1 MTEPKSMAGAMQTYL
16 AALNDP
22 GLSATDRQRAGR
34 QFVDDMQTASD
45 QLLSRSQQ
53 AIEQAIDARV
63 DARVDERLRAL
74 GLLAGGGTIR
84 IRDTGLLSEMRQFT
98 EMVRNFDAHLASE
111 GTPESEWAK
120 GIDRSRRNHA
130 HALQQLRDSQID
142 ERLRALGL
150 LPECPEEGSALHVS

>member
-22 GLSATDRQRAGR
+22 DLSAVDRQRAGR
-34 QFVDDMQTASD
+34 QFVDDMQAASE

-53 AIEQAIDARV
+53 AIEQAI

-98 EMVRNFDAHLASE
+98 EMVRNFDTHIASE

-130 HALQQLRDSQID
+130 YALQQLRDSQID
-142 ERLRALGL
+142 QRLRALGL
-150 LPECPEEGSALHVS
+150 LPECPAEGSALHVS